1 MRRYFL
7 YIISLISATAIMNA
21 GKISPEEATR
31 IISAGCPALK
41 SLRSANEAAALE
53 MSAET
58 NLPDPEVEGEFLAA
72 PKGVENRWGAGISWG
87 FDWPGLYSA
96 RKGKV
101 RGEIDR
107 LTAQENLAVKNTVN
121 EIRRLILDYIL
132 QTNRISVLKGIEA
145 SNDTVADLAAKANK
159 GGEMTLLDLNKIR
172 LETASLEVRLST
184 LISERQSTV
193 GRLSAIAG
201 KDCQP
206 ILEEMECVFP
216 EPGDISESELREG
229 IGKSREME
237 LAKSEINAASLGRKV
252 AKMESLP
259 SLSIGYRH
267 AFEDGNHFNGGSLGF
282 SLPLFSGRGKGKAA
296 KAALEAANL
305 AAEQIRYENE
315 SSGIISLRQLD
326 LLKKEIAAVAPL
338 LESADSNALLLKAY
352 RSGVITLI
360 DYLGERNYYTEAA
373 MQLLEM
379 RYAAASLWLDIVS
392 LTE

>member
-1 MRRYFL
+1 
-7 YIISLISATAIMNA
+7 ISLISATAIMNA

-132 QTNRISVLKGIEA
+132 QTNRINVLKGIEA

-159 GGEMTLLDLNKIR
+159 GGEMTLLDMNKIR

-216 EPGDISESELREG
+216 ESGDISESELREG

-338 LESADSNALLLKAY
+338 LESADSNTLLLKAY

-360 DYLGERNYYTEAA
+360 DYLVERNYYTEAA

>member
-132 QTNRISVLKGIEA
+132 QTNRINVLKGIEA
-145 SNDTVADLAAKANK
+145 SNDTVADLAAKAHK
-159 GGEMTLLDLNKIR
+159 GGEMTLLDMNKIR

-216 EPGDISESELREG
+216 ESGDISESELREG

-282 SLPLFSGRGKGKAA
+282 SLPLFSGRGKGKVA

-338 LESADSNALLLKAY
+338 LESADSNTLLLKAY

-360 DYLGERNYYTEAA
+360 DYLVERNYYTEAA